1 MQKPFK
7 KGGLRPLAFTLIEL
21 MLAIIIIAVLTTGF
35 ALTFQRATLKA
46 TFDDQVTQITAIIE
60 KAGSYALSN
69 LLVNDSEPAEYY
81 YLYIMTSK
89 ITLSAVDADG
99 ASETLETFTFEDGFT
114 MNAAAKIYYFP
125 PDGTVC
131 FSTDCSDTTTTK
143 RVTFRDSD
151 RTYQTRF
158 AITKYGGYPEITE
171 L

>member
-7 KGGLRPLAFTLIEL
+7 KGGLHPLAFTLIEL

-69 LLVNDSEPAEYY
+69 YLVNEADPAEYY
-81 YLYIMTSK
+81 YLYIRTDT
-89 ITLSAVDADG
+89 ITLSAVNDSD
-99 ASETLETFTFEDGFT
+99 SETLETLTFEDGFT

-131 FSTDCSDTTTTK
+131 FSTTCSDTTTTK

>member
-1 MQKPFK
+1 MQR
-7 KGGLRPLAFTLIEL
+7 LRAFTLIEL
-21 MLAIIIIAVLTTGF
+21 MIAIIIIAVLTTGF

-99 ASETLETFTFEDGFT
+99 ASETLETLTFEDGFS
-114 MNAAAKIYYFP
+114 MNA
-125 PDGTVC
+125 
-131 FSTDCSDTTTTK
+131 
-143 RVTFRDSD
+143 
-151 RTYQTRF
+151 
-158 AITKYGGYPEITE
+158 EIGR
-171 L
+171 